1 MFSEGSY
8 NRSKRVWN
16 EEIVVGILFFLSN
29 ISWLIGLKLG
39 GSMSLFSILL
49 SLEYRVSATGWCEV

>member
-16 EEIVVGILFFLSN
+16 EEIVVGILFFFVQH
-29 ISWLIGLKLG
+29 KLAHRFETWG
-39 GSMSLFSILL
+39 KHEPVLYPAFP
-49 SLEYRVSATGWCEV
+49 